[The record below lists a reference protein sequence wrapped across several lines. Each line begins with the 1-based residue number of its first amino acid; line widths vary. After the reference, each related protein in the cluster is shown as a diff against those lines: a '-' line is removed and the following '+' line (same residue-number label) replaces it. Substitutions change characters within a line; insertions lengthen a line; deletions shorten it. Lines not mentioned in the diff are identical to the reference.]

1 MKPRTLL
8 GLVLLAGAGGLVY
21 WWYARKG
28 TAAAADAPALGGSA
42 NDLSGLQ
49 QVGSNYNLDS
59 TPEIVKL
66 TLDFAAKQQARQ
78 TCSEY
83 ETSDGVHDY
92 FRDGYGKLIKVPAFT
107 YPPNYCGNLP

>member
-8 GLVLLAGAGGLVY
+8 GLVLLAGAGGLVF
-21 WWYARKG
+21 WWYQRRG
-28 TAAAADAPALGGSA
+28 AAASAGLAAPANNLPA
-42 NDLSGLQ
+42 LE

-59 TPEIVKL
+59 TPEIVKM

-92 FRDGYGKLIKVPAFT
+92 FRDGFGKLIKVPAFT

>member
-8 GLVLLAGAGGLVY
+8 GLLLLAGAGGLVF
-21 WWYARKG
+21 WWYQRKG
-28 TAAAADAPALGGSA
+28 ATDKAGLAPSA

-59 TPEIVKL
+59 TPEIVGL

-92 FRDGYGKLIKVPAFT
+92 FRDGFGKLIKVPAFT